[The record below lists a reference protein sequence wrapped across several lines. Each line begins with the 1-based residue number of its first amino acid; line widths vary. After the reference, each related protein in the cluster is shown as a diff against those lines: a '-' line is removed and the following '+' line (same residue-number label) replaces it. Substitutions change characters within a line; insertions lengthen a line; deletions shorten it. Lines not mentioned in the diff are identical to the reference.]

1 MFLRRY
7 RLIVVL
13 AVPLGFVLGA
23 LLFVVMAFTGNPDWR
38 AHLTVS
44 EIGRNV
50 VMYGLIGLVVAVC
63 AAAGGVIAVTMKDRQ
78 FRRQRS
84 VRIRWAAIGAAAGVV
99 LLGIGSEIIASLART
114 SSGWGADMIY
124 LMSFFLAVPAA
135 IVAAALV
142 AVAENR
148 AARQL
153 MPRTE
158 ITYDQSGA

>member
-63 AAAGGVIAVTMKDRQ
+63 AAAGGVIAVAMKDRQ

-114 SSGWGADMIY
+114 SSGWGAAMIY
-124 LMSFFLAVPAA
+124 LSFFLAIPAA
-135 IVAAALV
+135 IAAAALV